1 MEKIILGIDPGTL
14 IMGYSLLEV
23 DDELRQ
29 PRLLTM
35 DVVYL
40 KKIADPKLR
49 LRRIYDSTLRIID
62 TFHPDHLGIE
72 APFFGKNFQS
82 ALKLGRAQGITIAA
96 AMARDLSFTEYEP
109 ATVKQN
115 VTGNGNASKEQ
126 VAQMIRSIFQFDNDP
141 RYFDATDALAIA
153 YSCFLDLYN
162 PLADIRSELLPT
174 KKRGKSRRQSWTEF
188 VEQNPDRQA

>member
-82 ALKLGRAQGITIAA
+82 ALKLGRAQGIAIAA